1 MSRTPQAGEDS
12 QRRYGLALS
21 PRAPR
26 LPRFTA
32 ERAFYAIAAGQI
44 VSTIG
49 SGMTR
54 FGLGLWVLDRTG
66 DLVAYTTLLFVAVLP
81 LGVASPLAGPLIDRW
96 NRRWTMML
104 ANAGASAPTLIVAL
118 LYFTDTLAVWHLYAA
133 LAVTGVATAFILPA
147 LDASTPLLVKPE
159 RLGNAGGVAAMLQS
173 ADMILSPLL
182 AVPVYLGLGLGA
194 VFIADFATFGVS
206 IVAIA
211 LAIVPQPARVPGE
224 AGSSLWPEFR
234 YGIRYIVER
243 PPFVYLVFFASASM
257 FLMGGIGYALATP
270 LALSFSNETG
280 AAVMVTAFGAGSL
293 LSGLLLT
300 ARGGPMRRMNGIL
313 GAMALAGV
321 GAIVA
326 GLRENLVLATGGV
339 FIVGAGFAFTFW
351 LNRVIWQVKA
361 APDVLGRVSSLRI
374 MIAIFA
380 QSAGVLMAGPLAA
393 GVFGPLM
400 EPGGGLAGSVG
411 AVIGVGSGRGMAL
424 MNILVGGTLIGLAAA
439 SFILR
444 PVRRLEDS
452 LPDQAPPPEAD
463 TGAEP
468 RREPATD

>member
-1 MSRTPQAGEDS
+1 MVELTFREPG
-12 QRRYGLALS
+12 
-21 PRAPR
+21 
-26 LPRFTA
+26 LPRFAA

-66 DLVAYTTLLFVAVLP
+66 DVVAYTTLLFVAVLP
-81 LGVASPLAGPLIDRW
+81 LGVASPLAGPLVDRW

-118 LYFTDTLAVWHLYAA
+118 LHFTDTLAVWHLYVA

-182 AVPVYLGLGLGA
+182 AVPVYLVLGLGA
-194 VFIADFATFGVS
+194 VFIFDFATFGVS

-224 AGSSLWPEFR
+224 AGSSFWPELR

-300 ARGGPMRRMNGIL
+300 ARGGPRRRMNGIL

-321 GAIVA
+321 GAVVV
-326 GLRENLVLATGGV
+326 GLRENLVLAAGGV

-351 LNRVIWQVKA
+351 LNRVIWQAKA
-361 APDVLGRVSSLRI
+361 DPGVLGRVSSLRI

-411 AVIGVGSGRGMAL
+411 AVIGVGAERGMAL

-444 PVRRLEDS
+444 PVRRLEDA

-463 TGAEP
+463 AGAGP

>member
-1 MSRTPQAGEDS
+1 MSF
-12 QRRYGLALS
+12 
-21 PRAPR
+21 RAPG

-32 ERAFYAIAAGQI
+32 ERAFYAMAAGQI

-66 DLVAYTTLLFVAVLP
+66 DVVAYTTLLFVAVLP

-118 LYFTDTLAVWHLYAA
+118 FYFTDTLAVWHLYVA

-147 LDASTPLLVKPE
+147 LDASTPLLVKTE

-173 ADMILSPLL
+173 VDMILSPLL
-182 AVPVYLGLGLGA
+182 AVPVYLVLGRGA

-224 AGSSLWPEFR
+224 AGPSLWPEFR
-234 YGIRYIVER
+234 YGVRYIVER

-361 APDVLGRVSSLRI
+361 APGVLGRVSSLRI
-374 MIAIFA
+374 MIAIVA

-411 AVIGVGSGRGMAL
+411 AVIGVGAARGMAL

-439 SFILR
+439 SFVMR
-444 PVRRLEDS
+444 PVRRLEDA
-452 LPDQAPPPEAD
+452 LPDQAPPPESD
-463 TGAEP
+463 TGAGP